1 MKKILRKIKRFF
13 DRVLGDF
20 SDEMYWK
27 YVHFFKKHWK
37 EAYEISD
44 YYQEPPL
51 GNENGLVGYWKFNA
65 STGNIL
71 YDSSGNGNHGIIH
84 GATWVERE

>member
-27 YVHFFKKHWK
+27 YVHFFKKQWK

-44 YYQEPPL
+44 CHQ
-51 GNENGLVGYWKFNA
+51 GHKKFLKMGISKIKSYSEKN
-65 STGNIL
+65 
-71 YDSSGNGNHGIIH
+71 GIIYDVKNIFDKKY
-84 GATWVERE
+84 TDLRL